1 LILQVLHLPVNKEGI
16 ALSLLPEFSE
26 NPNAMMVLW
35 KDHTSIE
42 AEEINN
48 LAKTG
53 VVKIIQN
60 LKAEFIL
67 QNGFGQK
74 FFISTE
80 KMKP

>member
-1 LILQVLHLPVNKEGI
+1 MYNSGFE
-16 ALSLLPEFSE
+16 E

-35 KDHTSIE
+35 KDHTSIAE

-48 LAKTG
+48 LAKLG

-80 KMKP
+80 KMSW